1 MQVEFEYCAEDSVA
15 FESETTPQRNV
26 ILPVIIG
33 GVLIGIPGIAPAL
46 ALGYKWVALMIAIVY
61 FSCLVRYVQQ
71 LSRKPQPVTLAPG
84 PMQVRLAPNYL
95 EMWTDHNR
103 GRIAWSH
110 VERTVVEGDFVMLYE
125 NAHRATPIPRR
136 AFDTPHAMQEFV
148 QLAEQYRLA
157 AQETTLPEIG
167 LYDDDFFAAWT
178 RDAGLSVEYQNSR
191 TDWAYVLE
199 KGATEYPWQNRGA
212 RIGRNVLFLILSV
225 IMVGMAFGIGHIG
238 FTAFALVA
246 SAAFWYV
253 GTIVLLTIVREK
265 GREKNIPEDWL
276 RRRTLFISPAGVISL
291 TPFSIHCNDWLT
303 FAVVQ
308 NTGFIY
314 LTDSDDT
321 VHYTTPKR
329 SFPTFG
335 QAEYFA
341 HEAEN
346 WHEAAYIAYCERVAE
361 EAEQAKGGAAL
372 VDEENPFR
380 SPQT

>member
-1 MQVEFEYCAEDSVA
+1 MQVEFEYCPEDSVA

-33 GVLIGIPGIAPAL
+33 GVMIGIPGIAPAL
-46 ALGYKWVALMIAIVY
+46 ALGYNWVALMIAIVY
-61 FSCLVRYVQQ
+61 FSCLVRYVQR
-71 LSRKPQPVTLAPG
+71 LSLKPQPVTLAPG
-84 PMQVRLAPNYL
+84 PMQVRLEPNYL

-110 VERTVVEGDFVMLYE
+110 VERTVVERDFATLYE
-125 NAHRATPIPRR
+125 SEQRKTPIPRR

-157 AQETTLPEIG
+157 AQETTPPEIG

-178 RDAGLSVEYQNSR
+178 RDAGLSVEYENSR
-191 TDWAYVLE
+191 ADWSYVME

-212 RIGRNVLFLILSV
+212 RIGRNALYLVLSV
-225 IMVGMAFGIGHIG
+225 IMGGMAFGVGHPG

-253 GTIVLLTIVREK
+253 GSITLLTIFREIR
-265 GREKNIPEDWL
+265 REQDIPADWL
-276 RRRTLFISPAGVISL
+276 CRRNLFISPAGLISL
-291 TPFSIHCNDWLT
+291 TPFAIFCSDWLT
-303 FAVVQ
+303 LAVVQ

-314 LTDSDDT
+314 LTDTGGT
-321 VHYTTPKR
+321 VYYTTPKR
-329 SFPTFG
+329 AFPTFG
-335 QAEYFA
+335 QAEHFA

-361 EAEQAKGGAAL
+361 EAEQVKRDAAPS
-372 VDEENPFR
+372 DEENPFR